1 MQYNFSRYVYNL
13 MVDYFLLSEYFIQ
26 AIDIFVSKDPDMS
39 DYRLSANDWAQ
50 IKVYTKIL
58 EVGFFW

>member
-1 MQYNFSRYVYNL
+1 

-26 AIDIFVSKDPDMS
+26 AIDIFVSKGPDMS

-50 IKVYTKIL
+50 IKAYTKIL
-58 EVGFFW
+58 EVGFFL